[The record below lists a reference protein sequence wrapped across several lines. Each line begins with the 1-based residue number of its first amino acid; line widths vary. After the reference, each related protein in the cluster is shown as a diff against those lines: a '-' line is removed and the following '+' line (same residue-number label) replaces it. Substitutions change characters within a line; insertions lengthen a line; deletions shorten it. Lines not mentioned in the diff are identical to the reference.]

1 MINISIKSIT
11 LHQQK
16 NRSEYYSSLIKLKMT
31 KLNLFIISMAILLS
45 GCGKNSFD
53 INGKLV
59 RADSGTTIYLE
70 KLGSTSIEKLDSAII
85 NEEGKFR
92 FSEDIKKPAFYI
104 LRSGDYSFLTL
115 LIEPG
120 EKITL
125 VATADSLGL
134 PTELKGSPG
143 TQLLIDYNIR
153 LQQSLE
159 ELGELNKVYEAN
171 MESPELESVMTDLDN
186 QANDILTRL
195 NTYTKDYIDNNLN
208 SLVTLVALYQQVV
221 PQVYVLNPETDIEYF
236 RKVDSTLFALYP
248 DYEPVTFLHEQ
259 ITLLLETLDLGGNS
273 TSAFSPGSTV
283 PDITLDNPDGE
294 KVSLSSTRGS
304 IVLLDFWAAWCPP
317 CRQENPNLVAAYNMF
332 HEKGFDIFQVSLDQT
347 KEEWLKGIKDDAL
360 GRWHHVSDL
369 KFWESSV
376 VPLYGIQSIPTSYL
390 LDREGRI
397 IASDLRGEALIA
409 TLERIFAQ
417 EE

>member
-1 MINISIKSIT
+1 MF
-11 LHQQK
+11 
-16 NRSEYYSSLIKLKMT
+16 KMT
-31 KLNLFIISMAILLS
+31 RSNLFIISMALLLS

-53 INGKLV
+53 INGTLTG
-59 RADSGTTIYLE
+59 ADPGTTIYLE
-70 KLGSTSIEKLDSAII
+70 KLGSTSVEKLDSAII
-85 NEEGKFR
+85 DEAGKFS
-92 FSEDIKKPAFYI
+92 FSEDITKPAFYL
-104 LRSGDYSFLTL
+104 LRSGDNSFLTA

-120 EKITL
+120 EKISII
-125 VATADSLGL
+125 AAADSLGL

-171 MESPELESVMTDLDN
+171 MEGSELESVMADLDK
-186 QANDILTRL
+186 QASEILASL
-195 NTYTKDYIDNNLN
+195 NSYTKDYIDSNLN

-236 RKVDSTLFALYP
+236 MKVDSTLFALYP

-259 ITLLLETLDLGGNS
+259 ITMLVETLNQGGAS
-273 TSAFSPGSTV
+273 TQPFTTGSTV
-283 PDITLDNPDGE
+283 PDITLENPDGE
-294 KVSLSSTRGS
+294 EVSLSSTLGS
-304 IVLLDFWAAWCPP
+304 VVLLDFWAAWCSP
-317 CRQENPNLVAAYNMF
+317 CRTENPNLVAAYNMF

-376 VPLYGIQSIPTSYL
+376 VSLYGIQSIPTNYL

-397 IASDLRGEALIA
+397 IASNLRGEALIA
-409 TLERIFAQ
+409 TLEEYFARG
-417 EE
+417 E